1 MLTPEDVPETAG
13 VVVMIVLKDCLNYL
27 RENSRVGRTLDNP
40 AQDRRVFCELSLFF
54 SQPAKDRLWRQRLGA
69 QMEMQA
75 DESDFAAGSRINSFL
90 ELARSRRS
98 TRHFRPDPV
107 PPELLD
113 KLLEAARWSPSGF
126 NLQPTHFVVVTDPDA
141 KARLYPACMKQ
152 RQVLEAGAIVVFSG
166 DRQVAANNFER
177 VMDQDR
183 EAGAIHAEYERKL
196 RRYVPLFFHQGP
208 VGIGWL
214 WKMVI
219 EGLVARFI
227 PIPSFQAVHKS
238 FWLAKQVSLSAMVFM
253 LAAEAAGLA
262 TCPMEGFGERSV
274 RRVLGIPSSQA
285 VILVVAVGYADST
298 APIKTRLPLDGRVH
312 RNGW

>member
-1 MLTPEDVPETAG
+1 MDRAG
-13 VVVMIVLKDCLNYL
+13 LLQSAFGQHLNH
-27 RENSRVGRTLDNP
+27 RAALDLDFH
-40 AQDRRVFCELSLFF
+40 AIGIFHRHLAILAWRDRSHF
-54 SQPAKDRLWRQRLGA
+54 DR
-69 QMEMQA
+69 
-75 DESDFAAGSRINSFL
+75 
-90 ELARSRRS
+90 
-98 TRHFRPDPV
+98 
-107 PPELLD
+107 
-113 KLLEAARWSPSGF
+113 
-126 NLQPTHFVVVTDPDA
+126 
-141 KARLYPACMKQ
+141 
-152 RQVLEAGAIVVFSG
+152 
-166 DRQVAANNFER
+166 
-177 VMDQDR
+177 
-183 EAGAIHAEYERKL
+183 AGAIHAEYERKL

-274 RRVLGIPSSQA
+274 RRVLGIPSSQTVVL
-285 VILVVAVGYADST
+285 VIAVGYADST